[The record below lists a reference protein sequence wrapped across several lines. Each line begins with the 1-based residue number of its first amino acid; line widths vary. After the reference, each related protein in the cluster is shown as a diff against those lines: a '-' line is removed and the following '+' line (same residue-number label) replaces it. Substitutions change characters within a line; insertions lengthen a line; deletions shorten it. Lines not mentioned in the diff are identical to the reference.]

1 MNPSVLW
8 TTLCLP
14 KTGIWGPNS
23 RCGGIWRQGICE
35 LMRFRQG
42 HKRAEEEMVGG
53 HHQLNGQEF
62 DKFWETV
69 KDREAWHVAVLGAAK
84 NRTWLSDWST
94 TMVWEVG
101 PMMGLASLRAV
112 WRVSSLLLHGSTQ
125 PEGRGLQARK
135 RALTKNPGQ
144 APASRAVR
152 KEASVA
158 RATLSVGFCY
168 DSPSRRGQLD
178 FELSRCS

>member
-1 MNPSVLW
+1 
-8 TTLCLP
+8 
-14 KTGIWGPNS
+14 
-23 RCGGIWRQGICE
+23 
-35 LMRFRQG
+35 
-42 HKRAEEEMVGG
+42 
-53 HHQLNGQEF
+53 
-62 DKFWETV
+62 
-69 KDREAWHVAVLGAAK
+69 
-84 NRTWLSDWST
+84 
-94 TMVWEVG
+94 
-101 PMMGLASLRAV
+101 MMGLASLRAV